1 MKLVRGSIISVSRDN
16 TMRMWDVSS
25 GKSRIIV
32 TLPTLATCFTVAED
46 QKVLFIV
53 GANETVYQVKF
64 EMSGTSDFKEE
75 KLETLF
81 QVSGA
86 TYLY

>member
-1 MKLVRGSIISVSRDN
+1 MKLVRGSIISVSSDCTLRI
-16 TMRMWDVSS
+16 WDVSS
-25 GKSRIIV
+25 GKSRIIA
-32 TLPTLATCFTVAED
+32 TLPTYAYDFTVAED

-53 GANETVYQVKF
+53 GWNETVYQVKF

-86 TYLY
+86 TYLM